1 MKNQQMMQT
10 QMQRDGS
17 GMDMGG
23 QRPQSPGSVD
33 NAPSPNKRPRLEGAA
48 FNGQPIG
55 GARSQGMVPQQMGA
69 TSASAAQAGT
79 MLIANGMGPG
89 DLPGNQ
95 FNAFSSQTP
104 KEVYTQSLAQQQRTA
119 LNNHTMAKGMNPG
132 VPQGSPMGQPSLE
145 GSSDLFTGNAGRMSG
160 GGAPGPAQGQ
170 AQGNHA
176 LQDYQMQLMLL
187 EQQNKKR
194 LLMAR
199 QEQDMAGPT
208 HGQAPLGAPGF
219 APTMS
224 PQGSRAG
231 PSPNPND
238 QMKRGTPKLNQQ
250 GLPGSPVPD
259 GHMQQNRASPVPNG
273 FDPTQMPPGVPP
285 QYYGQMPNNHAMRA
299 PSSHPGYNTQY
310 TPQQM
315 EQIARN
321 GGRMPNGATWPG
333 PPQMMPNQGQQ
344 QGPMGTSQQRN
355 AMPPPPAPPAGGE
368 PGRTNP
374 SSPQPAPPTPSQAPK
389 ANPRKKDNKETK
401 KVSLVLHIYLVIV
414 DIHYRSLQRRMRQL
428 QVRLQLQKQ
437 NTLQLPRLR
446 RRSRRCIPLLSINS
460 RMGQDSN
467 LTCNHKLQLRLPHL
481 QCSRPQLIP
490 TEHLLEISL
499 KM

>member
-1 MKNQQMMQT
+1 
-10 QMQRDGS
+10 
-17 GMDMGG
+17 MDMGG

-48 FNGQPIG
+48 FNGQSMG

-79 MLIANGMGPG
+79 MLITNGMGPG

-95 FNAFSSQTP
+95 YNAFSSQTP
-104 KEVYTQSLAQQQRTA
+104 NVQQKSIEVYAQNLAQQQRTA
-119 LNNHTMAKGMNPG
+119 LNNHTMAKGMNPS
-132 VPQGSPMGQPSLE
+132 VPQGSPMGQPSLD
-145 GSSDLFTGNAGRMSG
+145 GSSDIFTGNTNRMPSG
-160 GGAPGPAQGQ
+160 AAPPQ

-199 QEQDMAGPT
+199 QEQDSMAGPT
-208 HGQAPLGAPGF
+208 HGQAPIGAPGF

-259 GHMQQNRASPVPNG
+259 SHMQQNRASPVPNS
-273 FDPTQMPPGVPP
+273 FDPTQMPPGMPP
-285 QYYGQMPNNHAMRA
+285 QYYGQMPNNHVMRP

-321 GGRMPNGATWPG
+321 GGRMPNGATWPGG

-374 SSPQPAPPTPSQAPK
+374 PSPQPAAPPTPLQGPK
-389 ANPRKKDNKETK
+389 ANPRGKKESKETK
-401 KVSLVLHIYLVIV
+401 KVSLVLHIYLIIV

-437 NTLQLPRLR
+437 NPLQLPRLR
-446 RRSRRCIPLLSINS
+446 RRSHRCIPLLSINS

-481 QCSRPQLIP
+481 QCSRPQLMP

>member
-1 MKNQQMMQT
+1 MIQT

-48 FNGQPIG
+48 FNGQPMG

-79 MLIANGMGPG
+79 MLIANGMGTS

-104 KEVYTQSLAQQQRTA
+104 NVQQKSIEVYAQNLAHQQRTA
-119 LNNHTMAKGMNPG
+119 LNNHTLAKGMNPS
-132 VPQGSPMGQPSLE
+132 VPQGSPMGQPSLD
-145 GSSDLFTGNAGRMSG
+145 GSSDIFTGNTNRMPSG
-160 GGAPGPAQGQ
+160 AAPAQ

-199 QEQDMAGPT
+199 QEQDSMAGPT
-208 HGQAPLGAPGF
+208 HGQAPIGAPGF

-259 GHMQQNRASPVPNG
+259 GHMQQNRASPVPNN
-273 FDPTQMPPGVPP
+273 FDPTQIPPGVPP
-285 QYYGQMPNNHAMRA
+285 QYYGQMPNNHVMRP
-299 PSSHPGYNTQY
+299 PSSHPGYNAQY

-315 EQIARN
+315 EQFARN
-321 GGRMPNGATWPG
+321 GRMPNGATWPGG

-344 QGPMGTSQQRN
+344 PGPMGTSQQRG

-374 SSPQPAPPTPSQAPK
+374 PSPQPAAPPTPSQGPK
-389 ANPRKKDNKETK
+389 ANPRGKKENKETK
-401 KVSLVLHIYLVIV
+401 KVSLVLHIYLIIV

-437 NTLQLPRLR
+437 NPLQLPRLR

-481 QCSRPQLIP
+481 QCSRPQLMP

>member
-1 MKNQQMMQT
+1 
-10 QMQRDGS
+10 MQRDGS

-79 MLIANGMGPG
+79 MLIANGMGG
-89 DLPGNQ
+89 DLPGSQ
-95 FNAFSSQTP
+95 FNAFSSQTS
-104 KEVYTQSLAQQQRTA
+104 KEVYTQSLAQQQRSA
-119 LNNHTMAKGMNPG
+119 LNNHTMAKGMNQG
-132 VPQGSPMGQPSLE
+132 VPQGSPMGQPSLD
-145 GSSDLFTGNAGRMSG
+145 GSSDAFVGNVGNANRMSG
-160 GGAPGPAQGQ
+160 GGAPG

-208 HGQAPLGAPGF
+208 HGQTSIGAPGF

-259 GHMQQNRASPVPNG
+259 GHMQQNRASPVPNS

-285 QYYGQMPNNHAMRA
+285 QFYGQIPNNHVIRA
-299 PSSHPGYNTQY
+299 PSSHPGYTQY

-315 EQIARN
+315 EHITRN
-321 GGRMPNGATWPG
+321 GGRMPNGTAWPGG
-333 PPQMMPNQGQQ
+333 PPQMMPSQGQQ

-355 AMPPPPAPPAGGE
+355 AMPPPPAPPTGGE

-374 SSPQPAPPTPSQAPK
+374 SSPQQSAAPPTPSQVSK
-389 ANPRKKDNKETK
+389 ANPRGKKDSKETK
-401 KVSLVLHIYLVIV
+401 KVSLVLHIYLIIV
-414 DIHYRSLQRRMRQL
+414 DIHYRSLQRRIRQL
-428 QVRLQLQKQ
+428 QVRLQPQKQ

-446 RRSRRCIPLLSINS
+446 RQSRRCILLLSINS

-467 LTCNHKLQLRLPHL
+467 LTCNHKLQLRLPHPR
-481 QCSRPQLIP
+481 CSRPQLIP
-490 TEHLLEISL
+490 TEHPLEISL